1 VIKVVKLESVYLPS
15 FQLRLCYKS
24 NTTTLEQS
32 NIFPIITAHF
42 SGADVKLN
50 YNSTFVPFEEGTMC
64 FSFLPRQSRVIFGSF
79 SQHNLLVGYDLQ
91 KNIMSFKPTDC
102 TKY

>member
-1 VIKVVKLESVYLPS
+1 
-15 FQLRLCYKS
+15 
-24 NTTTLEQS
+24 
-32 NIFPIITAHF
+32 
-42 SGADVKLN
+42 
-50 YNSTFVPFEEGTMC
+50 MC